1 MSEQFT
7 LYLKMD
13 GTDEDTA
20 RRLEAAVRELDS
32 VGDVAA
38 EQEEPVRS
46 GVEVIQEIT
55 LTVTALG
62 GAVGATNALIDQ
74 IRELLG
80 KFRTKSAQV
89 ESGGSLRELPIGGA
103 PRNENPAQ

>member
-1 MSEQFT
+1 MSEQIT
-7 LYLKMD
+7 LYLRMD
-13 GTDEDTA
+13 GTDEDAA
-20 RRLEAAVRELDS
+20 RGLAAAVRELDS
-32 VGDVAA
+32 VEEVVAQ
-38 EQEEPVRS
+38 EEEPVRG
-46 GVEVIQEIT
+46 GVEIIQEIT

-89 ESGGSLRELPIGGA
+89 ESGGSLRELPV
-103 PRNENPAQ
+103 